1 MVAPSLAEEEGA
13 LIAQLD
19 PADNSAM
26 AEVRQLISKA
36 SAYYTN
42 ARRDEKKRGDFKK
55 AYETL
60 RSAQDK
66 LSRLPSTDE
75 VRKTRARVATSML
88 DVSKSLGFFD
98 F

>member
-1 MVAPSLAEEEGA
+1 
-13 LIAQLD
+13 
-19 PADNSAM
+19 M

-36 SAYYTN
+36 NAYYTN

-66 LSRLPSTDE
+66 LSRMASSDE

>member
-1 MVAPSLAEEEGA
+1 MPTPAAT
-13 LIAQLD
+13 D
-19 PADNSAM
+19 PSAM
-26 AEVRQLISKA
+26 QEVRQLISKA
-36 SAYYTN
+36 GAYYSN

-60 RSAQDK
+60 RSAQDM
-66 LSRLPSTDE
+66 LGRMPATDE
-75 VRKTRARVATSML
+75 VRKTRARVATQML